1 MNQMVLNLLKAKF
14 ALLKID
20 IVLVIEMLATYFLPQ
35 KYLKKIQKIIL
46 NGALL
51 NALMRKEESTER

>member
-1 MNQMVLNLLKAKF
+1 MLDNEEELSDEPRERMTSIFKGKRQIFLL
-14 ALLKID
+14 I
-20 IVLVIEMLATYFLPQ
+20 

>member
-35 KYLKKIQKIIL
+35 KYLKKIQSC
-46 NGALL
+46 AL
-51 NALMRKEESTER
+51 NATLKITKKGSGIRW

>member
-1 MNQMVLNLLKAKF
+1 MLYNLEELSDELSERKISIFKGNRQIF
-14 ALLKID
+14 LLI
-20 IVLVIEMLATYFLPQ
+20 

>member
-1 MNQMVLNLLKAKF
+1 MLDNEEELSDEPRERTISIFKGKRQIFLL
-14 ALLKID
+14 I
-20 IVLVIEMLATYFLPQ
+20 

-51 NALMRKEESTER
+51 NALMRKEESTEQ

>member
-1 MNQMVLNLLKAKF
+1 MLDNEEELSDEPRERPISIFKGKRQIFLL
-14 ALLKID
+14 I
-20 IVLVIEMLATYFLPQ
+20 

>member
-1 MNQMVLNLLKAKF
+1 MLDNEEELSDEPRERMISIFKGIRQIFLL
-14 ALLKID
+14 I
-20 IVLVIEMLATYFLPQ
+20 
-35 KYLKKIQKIIL
+35 KYLEKIQKIIL

>member
-1 MNQMVLNLLKAKF
+1 MLDNEEELSDEPRERTISIFKGIRQIFLL
-14 ALLKID
+14 I
-20 IVLVIEMLATYFLPQ
+20 

>member
-1 MNQMVLNLLKAKF
+1 MLDNEEELSDELRERTISIFEGKRQIFLL
-14 ALLKID
+14 I
-20 IVLVIEMLATYFLPQ
+20 

>member
-1 MNQMVLNLLKAKF
+1 MLDNEEELSDEPRERTISIFKGIRQIFLL
-14 ALLKID
+14 I
-20 IVLVIEMLATYFLPQ
+20 
-35 KYLKKIQKIIL
+35 KYLEKIQKIIL